1 MTRIVVGVSG
11 SLASLAALRH
21 ATALARRDG
30 APLLAVLAWE
40 PPEGEALHARSPD
53 RAWAEMWAGEARQRL
68 ARAFDHGLGG
78 LPEPEDIAVDC
89 RVVRDAPAAALLRA
103 AARPGDLLVLGMTPR
118 RGRFGR
124 LWRRPVLRGVMAR
137 ARGPVLVVPGPELRR
152 GEARVLR
159 RHASTDVPEA
169 GAYAPRTQISG

>member
-53 RAWAEMWAGEARQRL
+53 LAWAEMWAGEARQRL
-68 ARAFDHGLGG
+68 ARAFDDGLGG
-78 LPEPEDIAVDC
+78 LPEDTAVDC

-124 LWRRPVLRGVMAR
+124 LRRRPVLRGVMTGAR
-137 ARGPVLVVPGPELRR
+137 DPVLVVPGPELRR

-159 RHASTDVPEA
+159 RHAARTDVPEA
-169 GAYAPRTQISG
+169 GAYAPRAQISG